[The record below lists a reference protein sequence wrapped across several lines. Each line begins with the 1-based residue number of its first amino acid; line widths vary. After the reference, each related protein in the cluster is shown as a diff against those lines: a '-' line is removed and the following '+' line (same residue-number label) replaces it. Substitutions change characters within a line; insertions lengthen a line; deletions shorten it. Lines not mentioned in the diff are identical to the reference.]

1 MIRARIQIALV
12 GLLVLGFFP
21 FACHRTA
28 PVQRNPDVRRVVKD
42 TAGVGP
48 VVKDK
53 AGVVPLLEDTALVSV
68 SFAGARNFKLRNPGQ
83 RDSLR
88 ATLRKERALWRA
100 RSPRDYQFMLRV
112 QCFCP
117 GTLGWL
123 LMEVRRGEPLRAWDT
138 AGKSVALTNWNT
150 FSIDGLFDN
159 LERKV
164 DVDGEV
170 QVGFDP
176 RWYFPAYVST
186 ITLPGPDTWGI
197 IEARGLRPI

>member
-1 MIRARIQIALV
+1 MIRGRIQIAVV
-12 GLLVLGFFP
+12 GLLVLGLFP
-21 FACHRTA
+21 VACHRTA
-28 PVQRNPDVRRVVKD
+28 PVQRNPDVVRVVKD

-53 AGVVPLLEDTALVSV
+53 AGVVPLLEDTALVRVGS
-68 SFAGARNFKLRNPGQ
+68 AGARTFKLRNPGQ

-88 ATLRKERALWRA
+88 ATLTKERALWRA
-100 RSPRDYQFMLRV
+100 RSPRDYQFLLRV

-117 GTLGWL
+117 GRRGWL
-123 LMEVRRGEPLRAWDT
+123 LMEVKRGEPLRAWDT

-164 DVDGEV
+164 YVDGEV
-170 QVGFDP
+170 QIGFDP
-176 RWYFPAYVST
+176 RWHFPAYVNT
-186 ITLPGPDTWGI
+186 IARPGPDTWGI